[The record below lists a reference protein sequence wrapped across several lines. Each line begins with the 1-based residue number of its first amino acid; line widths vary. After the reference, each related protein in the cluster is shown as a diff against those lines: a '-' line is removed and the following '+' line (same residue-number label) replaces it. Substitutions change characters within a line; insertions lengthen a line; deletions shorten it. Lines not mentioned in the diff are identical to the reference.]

1 MAVVTGRSFYRTGR
15 ATKGRRRAIRV
26 GACVGLTVLMTAAP
40 SAVAS
45 AGTQPGQPGSVLSP
59 LALGLNAAP
68 WDYIYAA
75 NVSADGGL
83 DVIQPLLKAA
93 SMGLLR
99 YGGGSYADYYDWQT
113 NSNIQNCLPDDATA
127 SFVVTST
134 SCATSDSLDF
144 DQFSAQAKAIGAQSF
159 VTVNYGSGTPAEA
172 AAWVTHSQTTAGD
185 SVALW
190 EVGNENYGCWE
201 VNNWLAQ
208 PPEDFQ
214 GYTPNTYTT
223 VNGVVENVTC
233 PQVTQGN
240 AAGTQTLA
248 TSYAVNA
255 RQFLVAMKKAG
266 PSAQIGVP
274 WAFGSD
280 VAGASV
286 PDNTEWN
293 NTVLGQDGKYIGF
306 VDAHY
311 YPFGFSGS
319 TGGSNP
325 TDQQVLQSL
334 MSVPSLYKGIR
345 SELDA
350 YDPRARVVVGE
361 TGVSNNETTTVCTPT
376 GALFAAGDVLSWL
389 AAGAESAD
397 WWDMNNYGNT
407 GTACT
412 NPDYGMFTSGS
423 PPIPETPYYGYLL
436 ASALAQPH
444 ALLSTMATSDPTDV
458 LAYQSRLPGGKK
470 AIAFINTNT
479 SSSETV
485 NFHSD
490 VPLSGQLQTS
500 TYSAGNQNATD
511 SNIVQGTTNAFSLA
525 HGINLPAESMVI
537 LESR

>member
-1 MAVVTGRSFYRTGR
+1 
-15 ATKGRRRAIRV
+15 
-26 GACVGLTVLMTAAP
+26 
-40 SAVAS
+40 
-45 AGTQPGQPGSVLSP
+45 
-59 LALGLNAAP
+59 
-68 WDYIYAA
+68 
-75 NVSADGGL
+75 
-83 DVIQPLLKAA
+83 
-93 SMGLLR
+93 
-99 YGGGSYADYYDWQT
+99 
-113 NSNIQNCLPDDATA
+113 
-127 SFVVTST
+127 
-134 SCATSDSLDF
+134 
-144 DQFSAQAKAIGAQSF
+144 
-159 VTVNYGSGTPAEA
+159 
-172 AAWVTHSQTTAGD
+172 
-185 SVALW
+185 
-190 EVGNENYGCWE
+190 
-201 VNNWLAQ
+201 
-208 PPEDFQ
+208 
-214 GYTPNTYTT
+214 

-286 PDNTEWN
+286 PDNAEWN
-293 NTVLGQDGKYIGF
+293 NTVLGQDGKYISF

-361 TGVSNNETTTVCTPT
+361 SGVSNNETTTVCTPT

-407 GTACT
+407 SSTCA

-423 PPIPETPYYGYLL
+423 PPVPETPYYGYVL
-436 ASALAQPH
+436 ASVLAQPH
-444 ALLSTMATSDPTDV
+444 ALLSTMNTSDPADV

-490 VPLSGQLQTS
+490 VPLSGQLQTL

-511 SNIVQGTTNAFSLA
+511 SNIVQSTTSAFSLA
-525 HGINLPAESMVI
+525 HGISLPAESMMI